1 MEDAAAKLAQLA
13 TDVTTCTRCEALVE
27 GRLRAVPGGGRPHAH
42 FMIVAP
48 CPSESDESGTGPA
61 GGSLVT
67 ELATLLPALA
77 DPVKANLYV
86 TALVK
91 CVPREGP
98 AVREPLNSERDACFN
113 YLSMEISTITPHFL
127 LPVGRETS
135 AFVLQ
140 RLFGKAVTS
149 ALPPGIRVLDSP
161 AFRVVP
167 LAAPSERRELA
178 EKDRRAYVE
187 QLRALAGRIGI

>member
-13 TDVTTCTRCEALVE
+13 ADVAGCTRCEGLAAR
-27 GRLRAVPGGGRPHAH
+27 RLRAVPGAGHPHAH
-42 FMIVAP
+42 VMVVAP
-48 CPSESDESGTGPA
+48 CPSESDEAGTGAA
-61 GGSLVT
+61 GGSLLA
-67 ELATLLPALA
+67 ELAALLPGLA
-77 DPVKANLYV
+77 DSERVDVYT

-91 CVPREGP
+91 CVPREGEE
-98 AVREPLNSERDACFN
+98 VREPLDAERDACFDF
-113 YLSMEISTITPHFL
+113 LSMEISTITPHFL

-140 RLFGKAVTS
+140 RLFGRTAAG
-149 ALPPGIRVLDSP
+149 ALPPGIRILESP

-167 LAAPSERRELA
+167 LASPGELHA
-178 EKDRRAYVE
+178 MPEKERRAYEE